1 MFDSLKSMTN
11 VIIES
16 KSVSRLLGVQ
26 LGDHLHMFSS
36 IFLIENQNEL
46 HMFAANRHDKTFQ
59 LMWLQKQYEKRPDLW

>member
-46 HMFAANRHDKTFQ
+46 HMFTANRHDKTFQ